1 MMVDCKKC
9 LEGASTNILN
19 LLISNLDLIY
29 QALML
34 KSMVFFLFTRNAK
47 ITSVL
52 SEDYTSASMARGSK
66 FWFLLETD
74 RNLLASCNLYTCQNW
89 QLFVTSISISFISI
103 LIFWLIFFFSLI
115 YCFFFFHKYLFF
127 FHVHPLPSC
136 QIFLLLMRVSSLES
150 ELESCIFHK
159 CQCFIRRKMCLAE
172 FQMMMLECKKHFE
185 RASAKI
191 LNLLISNLELI
202 NVAFL
207 SKSMHPC
214 IFQKCLCFIHG
225 KMC

>member
-1 MMVDCKKC
+1 MMADCNKC

-74 RNLLASCNLYTCQNW
+74 CNLLASCILYTCQKW

-103 LIFWLIFFFSLI
+103 LIFWSIFFFSQT
-115 YCFFFFHKYLFF
+115 YCLFLFDKYDFF
-127 FHVHPLPSC
+127 FHVYLLPSC
-136 QIFLLLMRVSSLES
+136 QIFHLWMRVCSLED
-150 ELESCIFHK
+150 ELESCIF
-159 CQCFIRRKMCLAE
+159 Q
-172 FQMMMLECKKHFE
+172 
-185 RASAKI
+185 
-191 LNLLISNLELI
+191 
-202 NVAFL
+202 
-207 SKSMHPC
+207 
-214 IFQKCLCFIHG
+214 
-225 KMC
+225 